1 MKPTMI
7 PAISRMLH
15 IDERRFDLRENV
27 REREE
32 SPVKKSVAIRPA
44 ALIVLFSSVMF
55 SKVTVSVA
63 VGLALFAATV
73 RLPATPCFVTNTPS
87 EKACQPGCCANK
99 TCCAT
104 SHERTGPA
112 VQPLAKS
119 SPDLPNVATLPP
131 TVAAFWSVQVAIE
144 SLALSSAEWTEHSPP
159 PLELI
164 CIRLI

>member
-1 MKPTMI
+1 MVVTLGHISHICGNWKHKPK
-7 PAISRMLH
+7 PHGAGRGAKRSREILG
-15 IDERRFDLRENV
+15 N
-27 REREE
+27 
-32 SPVKKSVAIRPA
+32 RPA
-44 ALIVLFSSVMF
+44 SLIVLLSSVML

-104 SHERTGPA
+104 SHERTGPP
-112 VQPLAKS
+112 VQPFAKS
-119 SPDLPNVATLPP
+119 GLDQQNLTTPP
-131 TVAAFWSVQVAIE
+131 TAVVAVVLNQTATE
-144 SLALSSAEWTEHSPP
+144 SLVFSSVEWAAHSLP

-164 CIRLI
+164 CICLI

>member
-1 MKPTMI
+1 MSESVN
-7 PAISRMLH
+7 SRQ
-15 IDERRFDLRENV
+15 
-27 REREE
+27 
-32 SPVKKSVAIRPA
+32 SKKSVANRPA

-119 SPDLPNVATLPP
+119 SPDQQNAATLPP
-131 TVAAFWSVQVAIE
+131 IAGAFCSVQLAIE
-144 SLALSSAEWTEHSPP
+144 SQDLSHVEWAEHSPP
-159 PLELI
+159 PLERT

>member
-1 MKPTMI
+1 MSYKQK
-7 PAISRMLH
+7 RQ
-15 IDERRFDLRENV
+15 R
-27 REREE
+27 
-32 SPVKKSVAIRPA
+32 VAIRPA
-44 ALIVLFSSVMF
+44 ALIVLLSSVMF

-99 TCCAT
+99 ACCTT
-104 SHERTGPA
+104 SHERTGPP

-119 SPDLPNVATLPP
+119 SPDQQNVATLPP
-131 TVAAFWSVQVAIE
+131 TVAAFWSVQIAVE
-144 SLALSSAEWTEHSPP
+144 PQVFSSAEWTEHSPP